1 MDMTTLATAQASI
14 KAVFSLAKA
23 ATSAAVDHELKAR
36 LIEIQSCI
44 LEVQER
50 LGDAQADRSDLVEE
64 VAELKQRIRD
74 FEEKRTALMA
84 YSLFEVFPGK
94 FLYKFQSGETAAVE
108 HFACPTCYN
117 AGQVTVL
124 QSAKTGAEQIKYAC
138 QTCKFHLWAGHSDPI
153 PPQVL
158 SVSKFRGDW

>member
-14 KAVFSLAKA
+14 KALFGLAKA

-44 LEVQER
+44 LEAQER
-50 LGDAQADRSDLVEE
+50 LGDAQADRLALLNE
-64 VAELKQRIRD
+64 VAELKQTVRA
-74 FEEKRTALMA
+74 FEEKRAALLV
-84 YSLFEVFPGK
+84 YSLFEIFPGK
-94 FLYKFQSGETAAVE
+94 FLYKFQNGETPAVE

-124 QSAKTGAEQIKYAC
+124 QSAKTGVQQTRYDC
-138 QTCKFHLWAGHSDPI
+138 QTCKFKLWAGPSDPVRPI
-153 PPQVL
+153 VMGT
-158 SVSKFRGDW
+158 STYRGNW